1 MTCALLLDVG
11 CFFFFK
17 KKSKIQRSLA
27 QLTKRKKVKTKINR
41 IRNEQENITTDTK
54 EIQDIIR
61 KYFNTLYSTKVE
73 NLGEIEF
80 LDLAKLPK
88 LNQEVN
94 HLDRP
99 KTNEKEMEKQSRWT
113 EATCTEN
120 RKQGSAFGN

>member
-1 MTCALLLDVG
+1 
-11 CFFFFK
+11 
-17 KKSKIQRSLA
+17 LA

-99 KTNEKEMEKQSRWT
+99 KTNEKEMVIKSPGLDGLTIEFYHFQRISKAKPS
-113 EATCTEN
+113 
-120 RKQGSAFGN
+120 